1 MIGALALSASGAA
14 GTPDGG
20 GGFEAPT
27 IDDFFP
33 PAILFGGTP
42 FQIDRTWIIRIVAT
56 VVLLG
61 VLIVATRR
69 VRMIP
74 GRFQGAVEYIFDFV
88 RIQIAEEILG
98 SKAEAR
104 RYLPMLTTIFM
115 TILVFNA
122 TGVIPGLNLAATTRI
137 GVPLLLAVWVF
148 VSYWAAGIR
157 AHGLGGYLR
166 NSLFPPGVPWPVY
179 FVLAPIELLQL
190 LVIRP
195 ASLVIRL
202 VANMVAGHIML
213 ALCFAATQFFVVHA
227 GPALKGIGAL
237 TFAAGIFM
245 TAFEL
250 LVAFLQAYIFT
261 LLAASYLQMS
271 MDEAH

>member
-1 MIGALALSASGAA
+1 MVGPQWVLRVAA
-14 GTPDGG
+14 EGGDG
-20 GGFEAPT
+20 FDAPT

-42 FQIDRTWIIRIVAT
+42 FQIDRTWIIRIAAT
-56 VVLLG
+56 VLLLG
-61 VLIVATRR
+61 VLVFASRR
-69 VRMIP
+69 ARLIP
-74 GRFQGAVEYIFDFV
+74 GRFQGAIEYVFDFV
-88 RIQIAEEILG
+88 RIQISDEILG
-98 SKAEAR
+98 SRTESR

-115 TILVFNA
+115 TILIFNA
-122 TGVIPGLNLAATTRI
+122 TGVIPGLNLAATARI

-148 VSYWAAGIR
+148 VGYWAAGIR
-157 AHGLGGYLR
+157 AHGLGGFLR

-190 LVIRP
+190 LIIRP

-227 GPALKGIGAL
+227 APALRAIGAL
-237 TFAAGIFM
+237 TLGAGIFM
-245 TAFEL
+245 TVFEL

-261 LLAASYLQMS
+261 LLAASYIQMS
-271 MDEAH
+271 LEQEH